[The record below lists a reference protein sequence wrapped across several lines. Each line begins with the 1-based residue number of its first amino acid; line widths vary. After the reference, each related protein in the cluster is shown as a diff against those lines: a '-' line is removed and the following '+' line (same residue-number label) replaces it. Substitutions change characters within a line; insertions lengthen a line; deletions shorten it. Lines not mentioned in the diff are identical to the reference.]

1 MNRMFQGT
9 FSLAFPWHCPPASPP
24 PRHILPLLPSLDAR
38 LGVRA
43 PWYNLVFSLTA
54 VPESFSLTAPL
65 GDLTVSGWCQL
76 PKFGDGNNTGK
87 VISFRN
93 SVNSQE
99 PECALKTRPGAAPR
113 ELTDL
118 VPLLRRSVPR
128 ERGRGSGPPAELPL
142 VPIWVEDP
150 PRF

>member
-1 MNRMFQGT
+1 MDRMFQGT
-9 FSLAFPWHCPPASPP
+9 FSPAFPWHCPPAH
-24 PRHILPLLPSLDAR
+24 PRHIRPLLPSLDAR

-43 PWYNLVFSLTA
+43 PWCNLEFSLTA

-65 GDLTVSGWCQL
+65 GDLTISGWCRL
-76 PKFGDGNNTGK
+76 PGFGDSNNNTGK
-87 VISFRN
+87 VTSFRN

-128 ERGRGSGPPAELPL
+128 ERGCGSGPPVQVPL
-142 VPIWVEDP
+142 GPIWVEDP